1 MKIPANVKYA
11 IIEQMMNR
19 EDNMLNVKWLCD
31 TAGVSRSGYYHYLK
45 TEDLR
50 EQREQQDR
58 ADFQLIL
65 DTSVPFRTLLKNKE
79 IRQSM
84 SRRAVMK

>member
-19 EDNMLNVKWLCD
+19 GDNMLNVKWLCD

-45 TEDLR
+45 TADLR

-65 DTSVPFRTLLKNKE
+65 DAYKHR
-79 IRQSM
+79 
-84 SRRAVMK
+84 

>member
-45 TEDLR
+45 TADLR

-58 ADFQLIL
+58 AAGRCLAA
-65 DTSVPFRTLLKNKE
+65 SGGGPAE
-79 IRQSM
+79 
-84 SRRAVMK
+84 A